1 MRLINRKTIIAFMI
15 LPGILIASGCGKN
28 KDTGTNPPVSQ
39 PTHLVTI
46 RNFAYSPSTINVAPG
61 DTVTWRNEDSAPH
74 TVTSD
79 TGTEL
84 QSPSIGQGG
93 TYQHIFASAGS
104 FSYHCN
110 IHSTMPHAS
119 VAVQ

>member
-1 MRLINRKTIIAFMI
+1 MRLNSRGTIITIMALMA
-15 LPGILIASGCGKN
+15 IAVAVGCGNNKN
-28 KDTGTNPPVSQ
+28 KVTNPPGPE

-46 RNFAYSPSTINVAPG
+46 RNFAFSPATINVAVG

-84 QSPSIGQGG
+84 QSPSISQGS
-93 TYQHIFASAGS
+93 TYQHIFAAAGS

-119 VAVQ
+119 VSVQ